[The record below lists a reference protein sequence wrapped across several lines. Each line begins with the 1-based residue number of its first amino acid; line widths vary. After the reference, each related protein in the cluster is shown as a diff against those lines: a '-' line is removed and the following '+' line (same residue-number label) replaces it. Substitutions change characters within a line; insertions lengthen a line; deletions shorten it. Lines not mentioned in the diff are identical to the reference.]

1 METVKDHCRHNFCD
15 DNFPLKDFLM
25 DTCPWLAN
33 DSLACC
39 VRSRICATYE
49 CRADENYDAIF
60 LPVDGNRTKVR
71 MKHLDE
77 ALRCDCCVLNPR
89 LLHGATIASAPSVEQ
104 EDYRTPKPS
113 FDKNGGK
120 SFDCCGPTGSLA
132 SDSNGLVKVSADFL
146 RLNGSRQQF
155 RNLLSTRK
163 KLGSLPP
170 AYTRIDYSRESLDS
184 NPNRTAHHGPVITVE
199 DTGSQLRI
207 NRVKSSI
214 TDSLVDSHKASLEN
228 TTVAFCESN
237 GSAGSHPT
245 TNHFKRHNS
254 RVKITDR
261 ALVLAMLGIVVMVI
275 DAEITGQNLFGITK
289 AHPVSLMLRSFV
301 ALSTVALLTQIVL
314 YHINDIVLDLVDCG
328 ADDWRVVVT
337 TDRALQFCTEFLLC
351 AICPLPGTGTLHWS
365 FIETARNMQA
375 SHGRSFYMKEVPLDV
390 PLSIL
395 MLSRVYLFARFM
407 VLHSK
412 QFQDASTRTLA
423 ALNRIQV
430 NFSFVLKTVLDQQPI
445 LFLTAFTIVF
455 WIVTSWTFVQCERF
469 GQADQDVPSILYSN
483 ALWFIA
489 ITFMLNGYGDIVPQ
503 THAGRIIAIFVGV
516 IGAII
521 SSILIAV
528 ISRNILLSQGQ
539 RNVNNFMH
547 DSKLTREHK
556 NAAAKSQLIGED
568 ENVNFNMT
576 GSPNNRIGHVPYQPL
591 TILAEDLCR
600 RFRAIKNEMRVFA
613 ENNSANSQQVT
624 RLVAEMHFSMQ
635 RLVSAQEEMRAQ
647 IEVLQR
653 AVRNHYANTQ
663 QRTVIRPV
671 TMYGAERWSASKEI
685 ERRLGMMETKMLRW
699 TAGITRSDRI
709 RSDTV
714 RDRSSVAPVADKM
727 RESRFSW
734 YGHVLGEGDSVRK
747 IGQHR
752 RTRKAA
758 QGTRKA
764 ALSDTLLVGMEL
776 AGIHLD
782 QAFNREK

>member
-1 METVKDHCRHNFCD
+1 MERTFCSVQPQFSLQAPAATSPVRHHRPSVSGQSVD
-15 DNFPLKDFLM
+15 SAHYRKFLS
-25 DTCPWLAN
+25 DRRKSYRN
-33 DSLACC
+33 RSL
-39 VRSRICATYE
+39 
-49 CRADENYDAIF
+49 
-60 LPVDGNRTKVR
+60 
-71 MKHLDE
+71 
-77 ALRCDCCVLNPR
+77 
-89 LLHGATIASAPSVEQ
+89 GATIASAPSVEQ
-104 EDYRTPKPS
+104 EDYRTPRPS

-170 AYTRIDYSRESLDS
+170 AYTRIDYSRDSLDS
-184 NPNRTAHHGPVITVE
+184 NLNRTPHHGPVITVE

-228 TTVAFCESN
+228 LAFCESN

-245 TNHFKRHNS
+245 SAHFKRNNS
-254 RVKITDR
+254 RYGVPIDSSAVKLVYRVRSERLSNRVKITDR

-275 DAEITGQNLFGITK
+275 DAEMTGQNLFGITK

-301 ALSTVALLTQIVL
+301 ALSTIALLVQIVL

-337 TDRALQFCTEFLLC
+337 TDRALQFCTEFVLC
-351 AICPLPGTGTLHWS
+351 AICPLPGTGSLQWS
-365 FIETARNMQA
+365 FIETARNMQS

-445 LFLTAFTIVF
+445 LFLTTFTIVF

-556 NAAAKSQLIGED
+556 NAAAKVLQQ
-568 ENVNFNMT
+568 T
-576 GSPNNRIGHVPYQPL
+576 WRIHKCLRCGPDSRLRTYQRKFL
-591 TILAEDLCR
+591 RAIHD
-600 RFRAIKNEMRVFA
+600 FRAIKNEMRVFS

-653 AVRNHYANTQ
+653 AVRNHYTNTQ
-663 QRTVIRPV
+663 QRP
-671 TMYGAERWSASKEI
+671 M
-685 ERRLGMMETKMLRW
+685 
-699 TAGITRSDRI
+699 
-709 RSDTV
+709 DT
-714 RDRSSVAPVADKM
+714 P
-727 RESRFSW
+727 
-734 YGHVLGEGDSVRK
+734 
-747 IGQHR
+747 
-752 RTRKAA
+752 
-758 QGTRKA
+758 
-764 ALSDTLLVGMEL
+764 
-776 AGIHLD
+776 
-782 QAFNREK
+782 

>member
-1 METVKDHCRHNFCD
+1 MERTFCSVQPQFSLHAPTASSPVRHHRPSISGQSMD
-15 DNFPLKDFLM
+15 SAHYRKFLS
-25 DTCPWLAN
+25 DRRKSYRN
-33 DSLACC
+33 RSL
-39 VRSRICATYE
+39 
-49 CRADENYDAIF
+49 
-60 LPVDGNRTKVR
+60 
-71 MKHLDE
+71 
-77 ALRCDCCVLNPR
+77 
-89 LLHGATIASAPSVEQ
+89 GATIASAPSVEQ

-113 FDKNGGK
+113 FDKSGGK
-120 SFDCCGPTGSLA
+120 SFDCCAPTGSLA

-170 AYTRIDYSRESLDS
+170 AYTRIDYSRDSLDS
-184 NPNRTAHHGPVITVE
+184 NLNRTPHHGPVITVE

-207 NRVKSSI
+207 SRVKSSI

-228 TTVAFCESN
+228 LAFCESN
-237 GSAGSHPT
+237 GSAGTHPT
-245 TNHFKRHNS
+245 AGHFKRNNS
-254 RVKITDR
+254 RYGVPIDSSAVKLVYRVRSERLSNRVKITDR
-261 ALVLAMLGIVVMVI
+261 ALVLAMLGILVMVV
-275 DAEITGQNLFGITK
+275 DAEMTGQNLFGITK

-301 ALSTVALLTQIVL
+301 ALSTIALLTQIVL

-337 TDRALQFCTEFLLC
+337 TDRAIQFCTEFLLC
-351 AICPLPGTGTLHWS
+351 AICPLPGTGSLHWS
-365 FIETARNMQA
+365 FIETTRNMQA
-375 SHGRSFYMKEVPLDV
+375 GHGRSFYVKEVPLDV

-445 LFLTAFTIVF
+445 LFLTTFTIIF

-516 IGAII
+516 VGAII

-556 NAAAKSQLIGED
+556 NAAAKVLQQ
-568 ENVNFNMT
+568 T
-576 GSPNNRIGHVPYQPL
+576 WRIHKCLRCGPDSRLRTYQRKFL
-591 TILAEDLCR
+591 RAIHE
-600 RFRAIKNEMRVFA
+600 FRAIKNEMRVFS
-613 ENNSANSQQVT
+613 ENNSANTQQVT

-635 RLVSAQEEMRAQ
+635 RLVSAQDEMRAQ

-663 QRTVIRPV
+663 QQRSTD
-671 TMYGAERWSASKEI
+671 
-685 ERRLGMMETKMLRW
+685 
-699 TAGITRSDRI
+699 TA
-709 RSDTV
+709 
-714 RDRSSVAPVADKM
+714 
-727 RESRFSW
+727 
-734 YGHVLGEGDSVRK
+734 
-747 IGQHR
+747 
-752 RTRKAA
+752 
-758 QGTRKA
+758 
-764 ALSDTLLVGMEL
+764 
-776 AGIHLD
+776 
-782 QAFNREK
+782 

>member
-1 METVKDHCRHNFCD
+1 
-15 DNFPLKDFLM
+15 
-25 DTCPWLAN
+25 
-33 DSLACC
+33 
-39 VRSRICATYE
+39 
-49 CRADENYDAIF
+49 
-60 LPVDGNRTKVR
+60 
-71 MKHLDE
+71 
-77 ALRCDCCVLNPR
+77 
-89 LLHGATIASAPSVEQ
+89 
-104 EDYRTPKPS
+104 
-113 FDKNGGK
+113 
-120 SFDCCGPTGSLA
+120 
-132 SDSNGLVKVSADFL
+132 VSADFL

-214 TDSLVDSHKASLEN
+214 TDSLVDSHKTSLEN

-254 RVKITDR
+254 RYGVPVDSSAIKLVYRVRSERLSNRVKITDR

-556 NAAAKSQLIGED
+556 NAAAK
-568 ENVNFNMT
+568 
-576 GSPNNRIGHVPYQPL
+576 
-591 TILAEDLCR
+591 
-600 RFRAIKNEMRVFA
+600 
-613 ENNSANSQQVT
+613 
-624 RLVAEMHFSMQ
+624 LVAENALLYAALSI
-635 RLVSAQEEMRAQ
+635 SAGRDEGQ

-653 AVRNHYANTQ
+653 AVRNHY
-663 QRTVIRPV
+663 
-671 TMYGAERWSASKEI
+671 
-685 ERRLGMMETKMLRW
+685 TKL
-699 TAGITRSDRI
+699 
-709 RSDTV
+709 
-714 RDRSSVAPVADKM
+714 P
-727 RESRFSW
+727 
-734 YGHVLGEGDSVRK
+734 
-747 IGQHR
+747 Q
-752 RTRKAA
+752 
-758 QGTRKA
+758 
-764 ALSDTLLVGMEL
+764 
-776 AGIHLD
+776 
-782 QAFNREK
+782 